1 MSDPNLPTIRV
12 PALFQLGWFRW
23 LPSAA
28 IDVDGLLH
36 ACPGEPRDE
45 AAQAL
50 ALLHARRGGL
60 ALDEGDD
67 SAALADLQKLSATL
81 PPAPAW
87 PDPTADID
95 LATSDPAEVQAEQ
108 AEHDERVAQYDAM
121 LAKAGLEPARTVDD
135 VIGLMIRFGLV
146 TAVGDDQQLALAADP
161 PLPTEVL
168 PLSDDEKQHE
178 DSVRWHSRF
187 GRLAQR
193 VLQLFLAEEGGLA
206 RIRITTTID
215 RIAGEVDADPNSVRQ
230 AILVLIDE
238 GDFFAERQGVAAQVE
253 RLVGHQRFDLC
264 VDPERFAARES
275 YQLNAVIERDDA

>member
-1 MSDPNLPTIRV
+1 MWTVSCTRALVSRETRQRKPSRCCTRAGAGWRSTRATTLLRWPTCR
-12 PALFQLGWFRW
+12 
-23 LPSAA
+23 SS
-28 IDVDGLLH
+28 
-36 ACPGEPRDE
+36 
-45 AAQAL
+45 
-50 ALLHARRGGL
+50 RRRYRRRR
-60 ALDEGDD
+60 
-67 SAALADLQKLSATL
+67 
-81 PPAPAW
+81 

-95 LATSDPAEVQAEQ
+95 LATSDPVEVQAEQ

-230 AILVLIDE
+230 AILVLIDG